1 MSESSK
7 IESFIEVA
15 LNVGSGFLVS
25 WAYWT
30 WVMSEML
37 SNGTLTVEDGFM
49 VTTHYTVLAVVRG
62 YLWRRFFARGIHLR
76 VHGWFRSLK

>member
-1 MSESSK
+1 MSKDSR

-37 SNGTLTVEDGFM
+37 SNGTLTVDDGLF
-49 VTTHYTVLAVVRG
+49 
-62 YLWRRFFARGIHLR
+62 RR
-76 VHGWFRSLK
+76 